1 MKSLSLA
8 SILYVQKQLE
18 MDLTNITVTDRI
30 RL

>member
-8 SILYVQKQLE
+8 SILCVQKHLE
-18 MDLTNITVTDRI
+18 IDLTNITDGI